1 VSFERGVTVV
11 HTARPAPPPDFDPV
25 SEQGFRDPASLLVR
39 AREEA
44 PAFFYPPLGVWV
56 VSRREDVERWITD
69 VATFSN
75 LANGGSLPVPEAFA
89 ERVPPS
95 LMADIFVGMDPPRHT
110 PARKA
115 GQRGFTRGRIAALEP
130 RIAGRAHR
138 IIDGFAGDG
147 SCDLMSRYC
156 LELTTQT
163 LIALLDLPPEDEP
176 MLRRLRFDH
185 FLVLAS
191 GNEPMPEPM
200 QSDVWERYASAHER
214 LRELA
219 DERADDPG
227 EDVISAMASA
237 RDAEGN
243 RVLSRERVALHV
255 CEFAAAGTDTTA
267 QLMGN
272 AVVYLSGHE
281 KALAEAQADPALWD
295 RVVEETVR
303 RRPSAPF
310 VQRAATRDVEIAGV
324 TIPEGDRVW
333 FSLAG
338 ASNDPAHYDAPE
350 RFDIH
355 RPNPDDHL
363 GFSKGRHFCLGAPL
377 GRAQSRVG
385 LQVLFERLPSLR
397 VDPDAP
403 LDFADLA
410 LLPLRQS
417 LPVRWTP

>member
-1 VSFERGVTVV
+1 VSR
-11 HTARPAPPPDFDPV
+11 TARPAPPPDFDPV

-39 AREEA
+39 ARDEA
-44 PAFFYPPLGVWV
+44 PAFFYPPLDVWI
-56 VSRREDVERWITD
+56 VSRRADVERSITD

-75 LANGGSLPVPEAFA
+75 LANGGRVPVPPEF
-89 ERVPPS
+89 EHRVAPS

-130 RIAGRAHR
+130 QIAERAHR
-138 IIDGFAGDG
+138 LIDGFAADG
-147 SCDLMSRYC
+147 ECELMSSYC

-163 LIALLDLPPEDEP
+163 LFALLDLPPEDEP
-176 MLRRLRFDH
+176 MLRSLRFDH

-200 QSDVWERYASAHER
+200 RSEVWERYASAHER

-219 DERADDPG
+219 DERAEQPG

-237 RDAEGN
+237 RDGDGEP
-243 RVLSRERVALHV
+243 VLSRERVALHV

-272 AVVYLSGHE
+272 AVVYLSE
-281 KALAEAQADPALWD
+281 NEDLLEQAQADPSLWES
-295 RVVEETVR
+295 VVEETVR

-310 VQRAATRDVEIAGV
+310 VQRVATRDVEIAGV
-324 TIPEGDRVW
+324 TIPQGDRVW

-350 RFDIH
+350 RFDLH
-355 RPNPDDHL
+355 RPDPSDHL
-363 GFSKGRHFCLGAPL
+363 AFSKGRHFCLGAPL
-377 GRAQSRVG
+377 GRAQGRVG
-385 LQVLFERLPSLR
+385 LHALFERLPALR
-397 VDPDAP
+397 ADLDAP

-410 LLPLRQS
+410 LLPIRQS
-417 LPVRWTP
+417 LPVRWTA

>member
-1 VSFERGVTVV
+1 MVS
-11 HTARPAPPPDFDPV
+11 ASRPAPPPDFDPV
-25 SEQGFRDPASLLVR
+25 SEQGFRDPASLLAR
-39 AREEA
+39 ARDEA
-44 PAFFYPPLGVWV
+44 PVFFYPPLGVWV
-56 VSRREDVERWITD
+56 VSRRADVERCITD

-75 LANGGSLPVPEAFA
+75 LANGGTLPVPEAFA
-89 ERVPPS
+89 GRVAPS

-130 RIAGRAHR
+130 QIAERAHA
-138 IIDGFAGDG
+138 IIDGFAADG
-147 SCDLMSRYC
+147 GCELMSRYC

-163 LIALLDLPPEDEP
+163 LMALLDLPPQDEE
-176 MLRRLRFDH
+176 MLRGLRFDH

-200 QSDVWERYASAHER
+200 QSEVWERYASAHER

-219 DERADDPG
+219 DERAEDPG
-227 EDVISAMASA
+227 EDVISAMAGA
-237 RDAEGN
+237 RDAAGE
-243 RVLSRERVALHV
+243 RILSRERVALHV

-267 QLMGN
+267 QLIGN
-272 AVVYLSGHE
+272 AVVYLSEHPDQ
-281 KALAEAQADPALWD
+281 LAEAQADPALWE

-324 TIPEGDRVW
+324 TIPAGDRIW
-333 FSLAG
+333 FSLAS

-355 RPNPDDHL
+355 RPDPDDHL

-377 GRAQSRVG
+377 GRAQSRIG
-385 LQVLFERLPSLR
+385 LQVLFERLPGLR
-397 VDPDAP
+397 VQPDAP

-410 LLPLRQS
+410 LLPLRLS
-417 LPVRWTP
+417 LPVRWPA

>member
-1 VSFERGVTVV
+1 VT

-25 SEQGFRDPASLLVR
+25 SDQGFRDPASLLVR

-56 VSRREDVERWITD
+56 VSRRDDVERCITD
-69 VATFSN
+69 VATFSS
-75 LANGGSLPVPEAFA
+75 LANGGRLPVPEEFVHRITP
-89 ERVPPS
+89 E

-130 RIAGRAHR
+130 QITERAHR

-147 SCDLMSRYC
+147 SCELMSRYC

-163 LIALLDLPPEDEP
+163 LIALLDLPPQDEP
-176 MLRRLRFDH
+176 MLRGLRFDH
-185 FLVLAS
+185 FLILAS
-191 GNEPMPEPM
+191 GNEPLPEPM
-200 QSDVWERYASAHER
+200 RSEVWERYAAANER

-219 DERADDPG
+219 DERAEAPG
-227 EDVISAMASA
+227 EDVISAMATA
-237 RDAEGN
+237 KDADGN

-272 AVVYLSGHE
+272 AVIFLTE
-281 KALAEAQADPALWD
+281 NEDQLAEAQADPALWG
-295 RVVEETVR
+295 RVVEETLR
-303 RRPSAPF
+303 RRPSGTF
-310 VQRAATRDVEIAGV
+310 VQRQATRDVDIAGV
-324 TIPEGDRVW
+324 TIPAGDRVW

-338 ASNDPAHYDAPE
+338 ASNDPAHYEAPD
-350 RFDIH
+350 RYDIH
-355 RPNPDDHL
+355 RPDPEDHL
-363 GFSKGRHFCLGAPL
+363 AFSKGWHFCLGAPL
-377 GRAQSRVG
+377 GRAQGRVG
-385 LQVLFERLPSLR
+385 LQVLFERLPTLR
-397 VDPDAP
+397 ADLDAP

-417 LPVRWTP
+417 LPVRWTA

>member
-1 VSFERGVTVV
+1 MT

-25 SEQGFRDPASLLVR
+25 SDQGFRDPASLLVR

-56 VSRREDVERWITD
+56 VSRRDDVERCITD

-75 LANGGSLPVPEAFA
+75 LANGGRLPVPEEFVHRITP
-89 ERVPPS
+89 E

-130 RIAGRAHR
+130 QITARAHR

-147 SCDLMSRYC
+147 SCELMSRYC

-163 LIALLDLPPEDEP
+163 LIALLDLPPQDEP
-176 MLRRLRFDH
+176 MLRGLRFDH
-185 FLVLAS
+185 FLILAS
-191 GNEPMPEPM
+191 GNEPLPEPM
-200 QSDVWERYASAHER
+200 RSEVWERYATANER

-219 DERADDPG
+219 DERAEAPG
-227 EDVISAMASA
+227 EDVISAMATA
-237 RDAEGN
+237 KDADGN

-272 AVVYLSGHE
+272 AVIFLTE
-281 KALAEAQADPALWD
+281 NEDQLAEAQADPALWG
-295 RVVEETVR
+295 RVVEETLR
-303 RRPSAPF
+303 RRPSGTF
-310 VQRAATRDVEIAGV
+310 VQRQATRDVDIAGV
-324 TIPEGDRVW
+324 TIPAGDRVW

-338 ASNDPAHYDAPE
+338 ASNDPAHYEAPD
-350 RFDIH
+350 RYDIH
-355 RPNPDDHL
+355 RPDPEDHL
-363 GFSKGRHFCLGAPL
+363 AFSKGRHFCLGAPL
-377 GRAQSRVG
+377 GRAQGRVG

-397 VDPDAP
+397 ADLDAP

-417 LPVRWTP
+417 LPVRWTA